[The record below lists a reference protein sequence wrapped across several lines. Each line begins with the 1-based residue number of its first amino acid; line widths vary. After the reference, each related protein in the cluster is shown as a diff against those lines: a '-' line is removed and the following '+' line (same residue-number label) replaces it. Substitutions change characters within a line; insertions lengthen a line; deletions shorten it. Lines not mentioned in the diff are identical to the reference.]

1 MLKRVRITQVLIVS
15 DSRGI
20 DLENPNNFNVTLLDK
35 ANEEVIFDTQLKLE
49 GEKAYRPRVQVWIE

>member
-1 MLKRVRITQVLIVS
+1 MLKRVRITQVLIVN